1 MRGFVV
7 GWMDREKD
15 GRGQRAEGRGQRAEG
30 RGQRAE
36 GRENGEK
43 TERER
48 GVFDASMSEG
58 A

>member
-30 RGQRAE
+30 RGQRAGKTGRRRR
-36 GRENGEK
+36 GREGFLML
-43 TERER
+43 R
-48 GVFDASMSEG
+48 
-58 A
+58 

>member
-7 GWMDREKD
+7 GWMDREK
-15 GRGQRAEGRGQRAEG
+15 ES

>member
-30 RGQRAE
+30 RGQGKRGEDGE
-36 GRENGEK
+36 G
-43 TERER
+43 ER
-48 GVFDASMSEG
+48 GF
-58 A
+58 

>member
-15 GRGQRAEGRGQRAEG
+15 GRGQRAEG